1 MAGCHGRHLAK
12 IVPDPL
18 AGALG
23 KLSRIIGI
31 FGNELIYLSVKIG
44 AVKDLL
50 AGLSP
55 QEIGLFR
62 RVGLFQREG
71 PPHIEGESGEGFVV
85 LSSSQKRGDCVSRI
99 VSACL
104 YGRSD

>member
-12 IVPDPL
+12 IVPNPL

-23 KLSRIIGI
+23 KLSRVLIL
-31 FGNELIYLSVKIG
+31 GNELIYLSVKIG

-55 QEIGLFR
+55 QEVGLFR
-62 RVGLFQREG
+62 LEGLFQREG
-71 PPHIEGESGEGFVV
+71 PPHIEVESGEGFAV